1 MIMSDERLRILHLL
15 SEGKL
20 TPDEAE
26 KLLQAMESG
35 TQQIENTSKTQNSD
49 IRGKY
54 LYVQVEPKEG
64 KSSERVSVKVPLAL
78 IKAGLNISK
87 LIPLEAQDKI
97 HASMQDSGI
106 PFNFNDIDPQNFQ
119 EILEVFEQTSIDV
132 DTDESTIKVY
142 CR

>member
-1 MIMSDERLRILHLL
+1 MSEERMRILRLL

-26 KLLQAMESG
+26 KLLSEMEK
-35 TQQIENTSKTQNSD
+35 QVVQPEAKPSD
-49 IRGKY
+49 GKGKY

-64 KSSERVSVKVPLAL
+64 KSSERVSVKVPFAL

-87 LIPLEAQDKI
+87 LIPMEAQDKI
-97 HASMQDSGI
+97 QESMHGSGF
-106 PFNFNDIDPQNFQ
+106 PFDFSSLDTQNMD
-119 EILEVFEQTSIDV
+119 EILEALEQMSVDV
-132 DTDESTIKVY
+132 ETDESTVKVY

>member
-1 MIMSDERLRILHLL
+1 MSEERMRILRLL

-26 KLLQAMESG
+26 KLLYAMEKQG
-35 TQQIENTSKTQNSD
+35 VQPEAKPSD
-49 IRGKY
+49 GKGKY

-64 KSSERVSVKVPLAL
+64 KSSERVSVKVPFAL

-87 LIPLEAQDKI
+87 LIPMEAQDKI
-97 HASMQDSGI
+97 QESMHGNGFTFDFSSL
-106 PFNFNDIDPQNFQ
+106 DTQNME
-119 EILEVFEQTSIDV
+119 EILEALELMSVDV
-132 DTDESTIKVY
+132 DSDESTVKVY

>member
-1 MIMSDERLRILHLL
+1 MSEERMRILRLL

-26 KLLQAMESG
+26 KLLYAMEK
-35 TQQIENTSKTQNSD
+35 QVVQPEAKPSD
-49 IRGKY
+49 GKGKY

-64 KSSERVSVKVPLAL
+64 KSSERVSVKVPFAL

-87 LIPLEAQDKI
+87 LIPMEAQDKI
-97 HASMQDSGI
+97 QESMHGNGFTFDFSSL
-106 PFNFNDIDPQNFQ
+106 DTQNME
-119 EILEVFEQTSIDV
+119 EILEALELMSVDV
-132 DTDESTIKVY
+132 DSDESTVKVY

>member
-1 MIMSDERLRILHLL
+1 MSEERLRILHML

-26 KLLQAMESG
+26 KLLSVMEKESVQG
-35 TQQIENTSKTQNSD
+35 ETSKETLPGN

-54 LYVQVEPKEG
+54 LYIKVEPKEG

-78 IKAGLNISK
+78 VKAGLNISK
-87 LIPLEAQDKI
+87 FIPTEAQDKI
-97 HASMQDSGI
+97 QESMHGSGI
-106 PFNFNDIDPQNFQ
+106 PFDFGAIDAQNMQ
-119 EILEVFEQTSIDV
+119 EIMEALELMSIDV
-132 DTDESTIKVY
+132 ETDESTVQIF

>member
-1 MIMSDERLRILHLL
+1 MSDERLRILHLL

-26 KLLQAMESG
+26 KLLQAMDSG
-35 TQQIENTSKTQNSD
+35 AQQMKSPRENKSND
-49 IRGKY
+49 VRGKY

-64 KSSERVSVKVPLAL
+64 KTSERVSVKVPLAL
-78 IKAGLNISK
+78 VKAGLNISK

-97 HASMQDSGI
+97 QSSMHDSGI
-106 PFNFNDIDPQNFQ
+106 PFNLSDLDSMDFQ
-119 EILEVFEQTSIDV
+119 EIIEALEEMSVDV
-132 DTDESTIKVY
+132 DTDESSVKVF